1 MTEYFPLIALL
12 CEDINYMIRHI
23 SRTIYVLL
31 ASILA
36 INVILVVAAITN
48 TTGLFPSSFYHDLNF
63 HNAKSKISILLA
75 FLVLVTI
82 AYLIVDYA
90 IRKRIA
96 ANPNVAEPRLQ
107 PKRYILFISYLY
119 FIIFSFFN
127 FVLTLHVISN
137 SFPIILVFNTLL
149 NIIPIYFISKYML
162 AEVSIKHVKAV
173 FWVTTITISVTIV
186 FPFGAAVLPF
196 FIHHLLI

>member
-1 MTEYFPLIALL
+1 
-12 CEDINYMIRHI
+12 MIRHI
-23 SRTIYVLL
+23 SRTIYILL

-36 INVILVVAAITN
+36 INFILIVAAITN
-48 TTGLFPSSFYHDLNF
+48 TTGLFPTSFYHDLNIQ
-63 HNAKSKISILLA
+63 NAKSKISVLLA
-75 FLVLVTI
+75 FLVLATI

-96 ANPNVAEPRLQ
+96 ANPNGAEPRLQ

-119 FIIFSFFN
+119 FIIFAFFN
-127 FVLTLHVISN
+127 FVLTLHFISN

-162 AEVSIKHVKAV
+162 AEVSMKHVKAV
-173 FWVTTITISVTIV
+173 FWVTTIIISVAVV
-186 FPFGAAVLPF
+186 FPFGSTVLPYF
-196 FIHHLLI
+196 VHHLLI